1 VPCAWSKIGL
11 TLPRAGVALLL
22 LVGVFGG
29 DAQALAPL
37 GGRSAKIEPM
47 AQPFPAGAQLARS
60 ERADVDVVQTFD
72 AGLLPQRGQ
81 PLVPPYTTIQPPYN
95 HHTIY

>member
-1 VPCAWSKIGL
+1 M
-11 TLPRAGVALLL
+11 PRAGVALLL

-47 AQPFPAGAQLARS
+47 TQPFPAGAQLARS
-60 ERADVDVVQTFD
+60 ERADVDAAQSFD
-72 AGLLPQRGQ
+72 AGLLAQRGQ